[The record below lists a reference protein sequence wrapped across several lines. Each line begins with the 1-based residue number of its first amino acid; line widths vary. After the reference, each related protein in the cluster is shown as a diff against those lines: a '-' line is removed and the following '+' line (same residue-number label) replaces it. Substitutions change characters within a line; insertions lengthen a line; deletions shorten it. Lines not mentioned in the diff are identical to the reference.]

1 MAATRVP
8 KDRVNFG
15 PDVLFHLEKRAFEGR
30 VKAWFSQELETLS
43 SVQPLEFV
51 LSKTILLCEVWS
63 QGLHM
68 KLH

>member
-8 KDRVNFG
+8 EDRVNFG
-15 PDVLFHLEKRAFEGR
+15 PDVLFHLEKRTFEGR
-30 VKAWFSQELETLS
+30 VEAWLSQEWETLS
-43 SVQPLEFV
+43 SMQLLEFV
-51 LSKTILLCEVWS
+51 LSETVLCEVWS

>member
-1 MAATRVP
+1 MVATRVP

-30 VKAWFSQELETLS
+30 VEALLSQEWKTLS
-43 SVQPLEFV
+43 SMQPLEFV
-51 LSKTILLCEVWS
+51 VAEMILLCEVWS
-63 QGLHM
+63 QGLNM